1 MTAYR
6 FFLWG
11 SRIAPYLPEKLAFL
25 VCDLAGV
32 LFYLCVPSKR
42 RIVMCNLSHVL
53 ADKPLEERKQVARKI
68 FQNNLRNYY
77 DMLRAHKIP
86 KAKLDRMI
94 TINRLTDV
102 TERAAEM
109 GKKGI
114 IIYAAHIGSFSLSGQ
129 VCTYNNVQ
137 MYLLVEPIKPP
148 ELFNLIRKLREVD
161 PGCHTVAVDG
171 PEIRQIFRALTQP
184 GSLVCS
190 AIDRDV
196 IGNGVE
202 QEFFGAKAKLPIGTA
217 GLAVRMGVP
226 VVPVHVYRK
235 GSHYMIDFFPE
246 AMFVPEKTGDKE
258 ADVARTAAR
267 MLGEIEKLIRRTPD
281 QWVVLQ
287 PIWNDCQ

>member
-11 SRIAPYLPEKLAFL
+11 SRIAPYLPEKLTFL
-25 VCDLAGV
+25 VCDLAGL
-32 LFYLCVPSKR
+32 LFYLFAPSKR
-42 RIVMCNLSHVL
+42 RVVLCNLSHVL
-53 ADKPLEERKQVARKI
+53 ADKPLPERKKVARKV

-77 DMLRAHKIP
+77 DMLRVHKIP
-86 KAKLDRMI
+86 KARLDRMI
-94 TINRLTDV
+94 TVNGLNEVLAKAT
-102 TERAAEM
+102 EM

-114 IIYAAHIGSFSLSGQ
+114 IIYTAHVGSFSLSGQ
-129 VCTYNNVQ
+129 VCTYNNVH

-171 PEIRQIFRALTQP
+171 PEIRQAFRALNQP
-184 GSLVCS
+184 GSLVAS

-196 IGNGVE
+196 IGSGVE
-202 QEFFGAKAKLPIGTA
+202 QEFFGAKAKLPLGTA
-217 GLAVRMGVP
+217 DLAVRLGAP

-235 GSHYMIDFFPE
+235 GSRYMIEFSPE
-246 AMFVPEKTGDKE
+246 VMFAPEKTGDKE

-267 MLGEIEKLIRRTPD
+267 MLREIEKLIRRTPD

-287 PIWNDCQ
+287 PIWNDC